1 MAQKAAQQRQIS
13 EGQEQMRRL
22 AEEEERL
29 RRNIGSMSSNQPKE
43 AELRAKWM
51 TALSNAEDQLTGLR
65 GRVDE
70 AGGKIRT
77 LEEQIATKIRGYHE
91 E

>member
-1 MAQKAAQQRQIS
+1 
-13 EGQEQMRRL
+13 MRRL

-29 RRNIGSMSSNQPKE
+29 RRNIGSVGYNQPKE

-51 TALSNAEDQLTGLR
+51 AALSSAEDQLTGLR

-70 AGGKIRT
+70 AGAKVRA
-77 LEEQIATKIRGYHE
+77 LEEQLATKIGGYRE
-91 E
+91 D

>member
-1 MAQKAAQQRQIS
+1 MAQKSALQRQIN

-22 AEEEERL
+22 AEEEDRL
-29 RRNIGSMSSNQPKE
+29 RRNIGTVNYNQPKE

-51 TALSNAEDQLTGLR
+51 AALSAAEDRLTEIR

-70 AGGKIRT
+70 AGAKVRA
-77 LEEQIATKIRGYHE
+77 LEEQIAAKIRGYKE